1 MPWYEVNNNHSS
13 RVMVKEISKDL
24 ARRKAM
30 AILKR
35 EATVN
40 GLKNVYKHKSKFW
53 TDLTIKE
60 IK

>member
-13 RVMVKEISKDL
+13 RVMVKEISKEL

-60 IK
+60 VK

>member
-1 MPWYEVNNNHSS
+1 MPWYEVNNNYNS
-13 RVMVKEISKDL
+13 RVMVKEISEDL

-30 AILKR
+30 GILKR

>member
-1 MPWYEVNNNHSS
+1 MPWYEVNNGHGS
-13 RVMVKEISKDL
+13 RVMVKEITEGL

-30 AILKR
+30 SILKR

-40 GLKNVYKHKSKFW
+40 GLKNVYKHKGKFW